1 MSKLT
6 YYLFMIEN
14 EGRAY
19 AAANWVRKKFMHTG
33 PNDHEN
39 VSQIYFFLHK
49 IEIRFKDV
57 KSHSSS
63 FNDNIAWLSFPT
75 ALIAYT
81 LIVKVRKSQKQIYL
95 FSYLPKNERN
105 VFALVDRAEFG
116 KYFVRFLEEFETK

>member
-1 MSKLT
+1 MRQQ
-6 YYLFMIEN
+6 IEW
-14 EGRAY
+14 EKKIHAHW
-19 AAANWVRKKFMHTG
+19 AKWPWKCLAN
-33 PNDHEN
+33 
-39 VSQIYFFLHK
+39 IYFFLHK

-81 LIVKVRKSQKQIYL
+81 LIVKVREFRKQIYL
-95 FSYLPKNERN
+95 FSILPKNERN

-116 KYFVRFLEEFETK
+116 KYFVRFLEELRTT